1 MEGRKIK
8 DSVIYALYIIS
19 FILIIASIYLMEVS
33 SNKSLQDEN
42 STNKYVSRSIFDN
55 TLSVVNQTKEFKF
68 IAPFTND
75 NIKVKKNFYN
85 KDDEEKVQEN
95 AIIYYENTYMQ
106 STGMLYS
113 SPEQFD
119 VRAVYDGVVSL
130 VKEDDLLGNIVEITH
145 TDGLKSLYQSLGSV
159 KVKEQDV
166 IKQGDIIATSGVSN
180 LFKDEENALYFEMIN
195 DGININPLLCY
206 DKTISEI
213 KG

>member
-68 IAPFTND
+68 IAPFTSD

-85 KDDEEKVQEN
+85 KDDEQKAQEN